1 MYSKLSR
8 FAAIAK
14 DLDEQSRLR
23 YKEGIKA
30 DEELRQVKTERDGL
44 AMEVDKLRAAL
55 ALYDVER
62 KEHQIIKATIA
73 KYESE
78 GLQRAIETITQRDS
92 IIRDLTSRLRK
103 ALETIDLERRKQ
115 AQRRQIIF
123 PQRGS
128 LPGPAN
134 FASTSPGNEA
144 PLSRDEL
151 DQAKEQ
157 TRVAEM
163 RLENAQAV
171 AARSDAAYR
180 ARIAELEAK
189 LAAVES

>member
-1 MYSKLSR
+1 MYSKLSK

-23 YKEGIKA
+23 SKEEIKTN
-30 DEELRQVKTERDGL
+30 EELRHLKAERDSL
-44 AMEVDKLRAAL
+44 AMEVEKFRASL
-55 ALYDVER
+55 AHHDMER
-62 KEHQIIKATIA
+62 KEHQMIKETVA

-78 GLQRAIETITQRDS
+78 GLQRAKEAIAQRDLV
-92 IIRDLTSRLRK
+92 IRDLTSRLRK
-103 ALETIDLERRKQ
+103 ALETLDLERRKQ
-115 AQRRQIIF
+115 SQRRQIIF

-128 LPGPAN
+128 LPAPSS
-134 FASTSPGNEA
+134 FASASSSNEEF
-144 PLSRDEL
+144 LLKGEL
-151 DQAKEQ
+151 DQAKERA
-157 TRVAEM
+157 RVAEL

-189 LAAVES
+189 LSAAES